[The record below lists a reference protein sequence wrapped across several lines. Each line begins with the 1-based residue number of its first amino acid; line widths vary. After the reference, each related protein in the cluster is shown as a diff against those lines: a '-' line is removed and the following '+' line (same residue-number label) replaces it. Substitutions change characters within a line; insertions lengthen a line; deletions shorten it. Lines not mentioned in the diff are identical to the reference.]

1 MNYTDYLKNQI
12 DKTIKYSEY
21 VAYSNYIAEN
31 MDKNIVYN
39 DYFGM
44 LSYFGMLRDR
54 RKKKIKNLFN

>member
-44 LSYFGMLRDR
+44 LRDR